1 MWSGIWKMRVLV
13 VIPAYNEEESIVRVV
28 ENLKQNYEQLDY
40 VMGAKTIRRKSAVR
54 MAIN

>member
-28 ENLKQNYEQLDY
+28 ENLKQNYEQH
-40 VMGAKTIRRKSAVR
+40 
-54 MAIN
+54 

>member
-1 MWSGIWKMRVLV
+1 MRKKALY
-13 VIPAYNEEESIVRVV
+13 AWW

-40 VMGAKTIRRKSAVR
+40 VIINDGSKDHTRKSAVR